1 MKSTENAAGIPTLN
15 PFQLD
20 DYLFS
25 TQLSPTVG
33 WYKNFH
39 IERVEYYRN
48 YLKLPIPPHRR
59 SVYFFMYLSAGSAVR
74 TKWLSTYEIPSGHFF
89 FLPADTTTSVLS
101 LSPDAAG
108 FYCHFTP
115 RTLQHP
121 ALKVN
126 LEQDFPFF
134 GLKADPL
141 LPVEDT
147 SLVLPLLEALY
158 AENKRN
164 APGGI
169 ELIAFL
175 LTTLLLAVKHQTP
188 PQILP
193 PSLKN
198 AATTLTERYK
208 SALST
213 FLYEKNSVAEFAE
226 HLCVSPN
233 HLHKCVKSVTGKTA
247 HELLAEMRILEAKVL
262 LRQSALSIGE
272 IAYKLGK
279 FGQSDFGRF
288 FKSHTGMT
296 PNQYRRMESEKL
308 F

>member
-1 MKSTENAAGIPTLN
+1 MKSSETAVSIPTLS

-39 IERVEYYRN
+39 IERVEHYRKH
-48 YLKLPIPPHRR
+48 LKLPIPPHRR
-59 SVYFFMYLSAGSAVR
+59 SVYFFMYLSAGRAVR
-74 TKWLSTYEIPSGHFF
+74 TKWLNAYEIPAGHFF

-121 ALKVN
+121 ALKIN

-147 SLVLPLLEALY
+147 SLVSSLLEALY
-158 AENKRN
+158 AENKRG
-164 APGGI
+164 APGCI
-169 ELIAFL
+169 EVIAFL
-175 LTTLLLAVKHQTP
+175 LATLLLAIKHQMP
-188 PQILP
+188 PQENHRC
-193 PSLKN
+193 LKN
-198 AATTLTERYK
+198 AAATLTERYK

-213 FLYEKNSVAEFAE
+213 LLYEKSSVAEFAE

-247 HELLAEMRILEAKVL
+247 HELLADMRILEAQVL

-288 FKSHTGMT
+288 FKARTGMT
-296 PNQYRRMESEKL
+296 PNQYRRGEGE
-308 F
+308 